1 MSYSEDQ
8 EKFRAELG
16 DRVKIL
22 CKASDNDPWCNEW
35 TEGMDRFI
43 GHIGV
48 IVDSAEN
55 IMSPEGM
62 VRLGEVISYNFT
74 LDGIQVYDDRKRKLG
89 RVENYTL
96 DPEIFDVQQ
105 LYLKPTL
112 MQSLSIS
119 SLTVNRSQIIDVSN
133 DRIVVKTPTVK
144 DKADNKIISIT
155 DQSIPFD
162 NPFRKPKPVS
172 ENIDRD

>member
-1 MSYSEDQ
+1 MKERESFNEVVAKNR
-8 EKFRAELG
+8 ETLELYVPVVA
-16 DRVKIL
+16 RVHG
-22 CKASDNDPWCNEW
+22 A
-35 TEGMDRFI
+35 
-43 GHIGV
+43 HH
-48 IVDSAEN
+48 
-55 IMSPEGM
+55 
-62 VRLGEVISYNFT
+62 
-74 LDGIQVYDDRKRKLG
+74 
-89 RVENYTL
+89 
-96 DPEIFDVQQ
+96 PEIFDVQQ

-155 DQSIPFD
+155 DHSIPFD